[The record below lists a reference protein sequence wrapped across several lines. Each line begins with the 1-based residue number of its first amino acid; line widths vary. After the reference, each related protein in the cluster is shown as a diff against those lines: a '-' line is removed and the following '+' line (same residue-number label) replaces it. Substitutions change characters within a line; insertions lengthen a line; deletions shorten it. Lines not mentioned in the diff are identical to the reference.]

1 LNAQNIAAFHQ
12 YPIFQQ
18 AHIVGGEMKR
28 ALTLSG
34 SIRKGSENRRLQV
47 HMGRRLREAGAEV
60 TDLDLADFPMPIF
73 NEDLEPDNVPETAG
87 ALAALWRE
95 ADIIFIATPEYN
107 GGLPPLLV
115 NTIAWL
121 SRQKPSP
128 FRHAVFGIGGVSSGK
143 YGTIWALSHL
153 QDSLGKI
160 GGLVVPGLLGIG
172 PAEGAFDENGE
183 PTEKAIVR
191 KVETMVHD
199 LTHIS
204 RG

>member
-1 LNAQNIAAFHQ
+1 
-12 YPIFQQ
+12 
-18 AHIVGGEMKR
+18 MKT

-34 SIRKGSENRRLQV
+34 SIRKGSENRKLQLHV
-47 HMGRRLREAGAEV
+47 GRKLREAGVDV
-60 TDLDLADFPMPIF
+60 TDLDLGDYPMPVF

-87 ALAALWRE
+87 ELAELWRR

-115 NTIAWL
+115 NTMAWL

-153 QDSLGKI
+153 HDSLGKM
-160 GGLVVPGLLGIG
+160 GCLVAPGLLGIG
-172 PAEGAFDENGE
+172 PSDGAFDDNGN
-183 PTEKAIVR
+183 PVEKPIMR
-191 KVETMVHD
+191 KVDTLIHD

>member
-1 LNAQNIAAFHQ
+1 
-12 YPIFQQ
+12 
-18 AHIVGGEMKR
+18 MKR

-34 SIRKGSENRRLQV
+34 SIRKGSENRRLQLHV
-47 HMGRRLREAGAEV
+47 GRKLREAGAEV
-60 TDLDLADFPMPIF
+60 TDLDLADFDMPIF

>member
-1 LNAQNIAAFHQ
+1 
-12 YPIFQQ
+12 
-18 AHIVGGEMKR
+18 MKT

-34 SIRKGSENRRLQV
+34 SIRKGSENSRLALY
-47 HMGRRLREAGAEV
+47 MGRKLRDAGVSV
-60 TDLDLADFPMPIF
+60 TDLDLADFDMPIF
-73 NEDLEPDNVPETAG
+73 NEDLEPDNVPEAAG
-87 ALAALWRE
+87 KLAELWRQ

-115 NTIAWL
+115 NMLAWL

-153 QDSLGKI
+153 HDSLGKI
-160 GGLVVPGLLGIG
+160 GGLVAPGLLGIG
-172 PAEGAFDENGE
+172 PAEGAFDEKGE
-183 PTEKAIVR
+183 LLDKTAIR
-191 KVETMVHD
+191 KVEILVHD

>member
-1 LNAQNIAAFHQ
+1 
-12 YPIFQQ
+12 
-18 AHIVGGEMKR
+18 MKT

-34 SIRKGSENRRLQV
+34 SIRKGSENRKLALHIGQK
-47 HMGRRLREAGAEV
+47 LREAGVDV
-60 TDLDLADFPMPIF
+60 TDLDLGDFEMPIF
-73 NEDLEPDNVPETAG
+73 NEDLEPDNVPAAAG
-87 ALAALWRE
+87 ALAELWRQ

-115 NTIAWL
+115 NTLAWL

-160 GGLVVPGLLGIG
+160 GCLVVPGLLGIG
-172 PAEGAFDENGE
+172 PAESAFTENGA
-183 PTEKAIVR
+183 PSEKSIIR

>member
-1 LNAQNIAAFHQ
+1 
-12 YPIFQQ
+12 
-18 AHIVGGEMKR
+18 MKT

-34 SIRKGSENRRLQV
+34 SIRKGSENQKLAFY
-47 HMGRRLREAGAEV
+47 MGRKLREAGVEV
-60 TDLDLADFPMPIF
+60 TDLDLGDYPMPIF
-73 NEDLEPDNVPETAG
+73 NEDLEPDNVPEAAA

-153 QDSLGKI
+153 QDSLTKI
-160 GGLVVPGLLGIG
+160 GGLVAPGLLGIG
-172 PAEGAFDENGE
+172 PAEDAFDEKDE
-183 PTEKAIVR
+183 LIEKGIIR
-191 KVETMVHD
+191 KVETLVHD
-199 LTHIS
+199 LTHIGRS
-204 RG
+204 